1 MSTDG
6 VVGNYKWMD
15 TDHLFHSRGVREC
28 RAGLNNRPVQCLHD
42 RLPENQVSDMEFTV
56 QQMDALQEMANIG
69 AAHSATTLSQMLNTQ
84 IGMNVPEINVVDIA
98 KVGDFLTDELTTMV
112 VFELQGDIPHG
123 GFLILHFPRD
133 SAVRTAGIMQ
143 GVDAADHTFDE
154 MDQSTILEV
163 GNIMI
168 SSFLSATSDLLGF
181 IMLPS
186 PPVLIVDMAHAA
198 ITSLIAQMTMEVDD
212 VILFRV
218 KLTSDEHNISGNI
231 LIFLEVNTLQQ
242 VEARLEEMT
251 RAPSS

>member
-1 MSTDG
+1 
-6 VVGNYKWMD
+6 
-15 TDHLFHSRGVREC
+15 
-28 RAGLNNRPVQCLHD
+28 
-42 RLPENQVSDMEFTV
+42 MEFTL

-69 AAHSATTLSQMLNTQ
+69 AAHSATTLSQMLNSQ
-84 IGMNVPEINVVDIA
+84 IGMNVPEITIVDIS
-98 KVGDFLTDELTTMV
+98 KVGEFLTDELTTMV

-133 SAVRTAGIMQ
+133 SALRTAGIIQ
-143 GVDAADHTFDE
+143 GSAGAVHTFDE

-181 IMLPS
+181 NMLPS
-186 PPVLIVDMAHAA
+186 PPALIVDMAHAA
-198 ITSLIAQMTMEVDD
+198 ITSLIAQMTIEVDD

-231 LIFLEVNTLQQ
+231 LIFLEIGTLRK

-251 RAPSS
+251 MTPHAI